1 MAAYTYE
8 RIEETMLKTDVAAW
22 LNTLTTPT
30 NTRITSYVEAPTV
43 NQEDYIRIKIL
54 LETITP

>member
-1 MAAYTYE
+1 MAVYTYE
-8 RIEETMLKTDVAAW
+8 RIEETMLKTEVAAW
-22 LNTLTTPT
+22 LNTLTSPSDK
-30 NTRITSYVEAPTV
+30 RITSYVEAPTV